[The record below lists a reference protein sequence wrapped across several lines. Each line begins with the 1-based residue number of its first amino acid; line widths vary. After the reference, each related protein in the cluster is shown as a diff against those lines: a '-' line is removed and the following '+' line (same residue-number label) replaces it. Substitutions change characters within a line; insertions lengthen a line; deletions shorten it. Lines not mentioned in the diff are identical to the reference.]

1 MLLTEA
7 RSRELLHKHGVYVT
21 ETCDKCG
28 KVLGPERHFTRFG
41 EVGAWC
47 SRECRDGA
55 QAAERHTA
63 TRKGGRPQK
72 YRTDRERRI
81 AERQQDVIRHRAY
94 RKRRCVT
101 ENPLASA

>member
-1 MLLTEA
+1 VKLTEA
-7 RSRELLHKHGVYVT
+7 QSRELLQKHGVYAT
-21 ETCDKCG
+21 EACDKCG
-28 KVLGPERHFTRFG
+28 KILGPERHFTRFG
-41 EVGAWC
+41 EDGAWC

-63 TRKGGRPQK
+63 IRKGGRPQK

-81 AERQQDVIRHRAY
+81 AERQQNAIRQQAFRQ
-94 RKRRCVT
+94 RLNVT